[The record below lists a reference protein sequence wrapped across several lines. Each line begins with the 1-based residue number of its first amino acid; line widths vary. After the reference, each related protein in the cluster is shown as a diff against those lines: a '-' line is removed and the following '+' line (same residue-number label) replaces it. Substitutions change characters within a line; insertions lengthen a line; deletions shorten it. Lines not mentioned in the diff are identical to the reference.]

1 MVMNNSVLIS
11 DIHKIRSDNYEQT
24 KKLSNKELLKKTK
37 QRASVGWKR
46 IAKIRK
52 EQSINI
58 SQ

>member
-1 MVMNNSVLIS
+1 MMMNNISIS

-24 KKLSNKELLKKTK
+24 KELSSEELLKKTK
-37 QRASVGWKR
+37 QQASVGWKH
-46 IAKIRK
+46 IAKIRN